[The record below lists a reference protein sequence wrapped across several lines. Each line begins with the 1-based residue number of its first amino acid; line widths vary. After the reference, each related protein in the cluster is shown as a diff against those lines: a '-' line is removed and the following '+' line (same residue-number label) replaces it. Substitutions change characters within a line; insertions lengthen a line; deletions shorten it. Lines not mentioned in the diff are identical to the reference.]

1 MKQPVIIAGGG
12 GHAKV
17 IFDTLRCLS
26 YSVLGYV
33 APMQSPWHAEIK
45 YLGNDDTVFFYYP
58 ENVLIANGVGS
69 TGNQE
74 LRTEIFN
81 KFQQKGC
88 RFVSLV
94 HPSATVAS
102 DVQLGEGCQVMAGAV
117 LQPGVCCEHNVLI
130 NTRVGIDHDCF
141 IGAHTHIAV
150 GATLC
155 GHVNIGKQVFVG
167 AGSTVIQ
174 GATVGMKSVVGAGA
188 LVLGSVPHDEIVV
201 GVPAR
206 RGLK

>member
-33 APMQSPWHAEIK
+33 APVQSPRHAAGE
-45 YLGNDDTVFFYYP
+45 YLGNDDAVFSYHP

-69 TGNQE
+69 TGSQE

-81 KFQQKGC
+81 KFQQRGYQ
-88 RFVSLV
+88 FVSLV
-94 HPSATVAS
+94 HPSATVAR
-102 DVQLGEGCQVMAGAV
+102 DLQFGEGCQIMAGAV

-130 NTRVGIDHDCF
+130 NTRAGIDHDGF
-141 IGAHTHIAV
+141 IGAHTHVAV

-155 GHVNIGKQVFVG
+155 GHVTLGKQVFVG
-167 AGSTVIQ
+167 AGSTIIQ
-174 GATVGMKSVVGAGA
+174 GVNVGMKSVVGAGS
-188 LVLGSVPHDEIVV
+188 LVLESISHDKIVV
-201 GVPAR
+201 GVPAQR
-206 RGLK
+206 IIT